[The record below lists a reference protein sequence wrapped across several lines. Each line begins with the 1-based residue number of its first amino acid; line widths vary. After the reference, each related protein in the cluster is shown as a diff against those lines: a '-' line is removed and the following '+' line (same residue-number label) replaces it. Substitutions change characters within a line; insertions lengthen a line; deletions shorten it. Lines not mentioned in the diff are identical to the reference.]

1 MQLQGEIKLQYI
13 VALDICV
20 LRLCAQ
26 HDIATSKD
34 GCQDDCPHHFTADL
48 WIMSLYFQMKWKMT
62 AVAQKWGM
70 GYTWQF
76 LLYTSTPRTI
86 IPASSYNP
94 TWWWKEQKSSWI
106 ACERTCP
113 HFPCNWL
120 LQRPIDC
127 KYLSICR
134 LIVVPSGTW
143 HCCAYTNW
151 FDEFPHHSYSAKDL
165 IQHTYKKVARRG
177 LGSGFT
183 RETFHLPP
191 LT

>member
-134 LIVVPSGTW
+134 LIVVPSRTW

-151 FDEFPHHSYSAKDL
+151 FDLSFLTIL
-165 IQHTYKKVARRG
+165 IQQKTWYNTHTKKW
-177 LGSGFT
+177 
-183 RETFHLPP
+183 REGALAQDSLVKLSICHR
-191 LT
+191 